1 MADMNS
7 ATPILAS
14 HCSSAIKWRQKWR
27 SVGAKRERQ
36 TSVCRSVGD
45 ALSSWIRRANLWDLA
60 EKARERKKD
69 DYLCNEQAPV
79 IVVTSDPTENGEEL

>member
-36 TSVCRSVGD
+36 TSVCRSTGG
-45 ALSSWIRRANLWDLA
+45 LSNRQKQHKKAMPLAAKRDRAA
-60 EKARERKKD
+60 RSRQEKKQRQKRSGKQFKGRKAWK
-69 DYLCNEQAPV
+69 
-79 IVVTSDPTENGEEL
+79 

>member
-45 ALSSWIRRANLWDLA
+45 ALTLSPALI
-60 EKARERKKD
+60 
-69 DYLCNEQAPV
+69 
-79 IVVTSDPTENGEEL
+79 